1 MEPTTRVAAE
11 NSENKIGPNR
21 TNTSSIP
28 TPRTTAPI
36 RSRFRIFLIVTYIV
50 AGLWVAICRR
60 AFPDRCRYQ
69 PLPPANRPGWPETAF
84 YYRTYACC
92 QGIHPESANRRI
104 GGEIDLVLTPMAG
117 PRGHRRGPARGL
129 PHMAAG
135 RKWRVA

>member
-50 AGLWVAICRR
+50 AGLWLAICREGQR
-60 AFPDRCRYQ
+60 NTVHIA
-69 PLPPANRPGWPETAF
+69 APGRRTPKLGKRNPQCNLYLNAYGTQHRF
-84 YYRTYACC
+84 YPCASVVPC
-92 QGIHPESANRRI
+92 GSKLSATI
-104 GGEIDLVLTPMAG
+104 IE
-117 PRGHRRGPARGL
+117 
-129 PHMAAG
+129 PHA
-135 RKWRVA
+135 